1 VTTALESSAD
11 QPGSPVNAE
20 AGTAPGDRR
29 FRPDIQGLR
38 AVAVL
43 LVVLYHAGFSG
54 LSGGYVGVDVFFVIS
69 GFVITGLLLRE
80 RATSG
85 RTSLFGFYGRR
96 SRRIIPAATLV
107 IVATVLLA
115 YARLGIVIG
124 NTTAGDARWT
134 AFFLANFHFASIGT
148 NYLTAQRPPSPLLNF
163 WSLAVEEQFYLV
175 YPTIFFLIAALRTRW
190 SLHARLAIG
199 LVVIIAVSFAV
210 GDPDCLRSHRRLLLT
225 SHPRLG
231 AGHRCSRGRGHRL
244 VAHAAQ
250 VTWSRP
256 HLGGHGWHRLRCRRL
271 QQPHPLPRILG
282 GDPGGG
288 HGAGH
293 RGRRHRADRRGGMV
307 AQAGPTPVGGQALV
321 LDLPVALAPS
331 GHCGRG
337 RRQVRSPLPPKPR
350 VAGPWP

>member
-1 VTTALESSAD
+1 VDGLLPRQLPLRLDRNQLPDSAATALAVAQFLVVGRRRTVLPRLSDYFLPHRRAAH
-11 QPGSPVNAE
+11 PVVAARE
-20 AGTAPGDRR
+20 TGDR
-29 FRPDIQGLR
+29 
-38 AVAVL
+38 
-43 LVVLYHAGFSG
+43 AGRHHRC
-54 LSGGYVGVDVFFVIS
+54 V
-69 GFVITGLLLRE
+69 
-80 RATSG
+80 
-85 RTSLFGFYGRR
+85 
-96 SRRIIPAATLV
+96 
-107 IVATVLLA
+107 
-115 YARLGIVIG
+115 
-124 NTTAGDARWT
+124 
-134 AFFLANFHFASIGT
+134 
-148 NYLTAQRPPSPLLNF
+148 
-163 WSLAVEEQFYLV
+163 
-175 YPTIFFLIAALRTRW
+175 LRT
-190 SLHARLAIG
+190 
-199 LVVIIAVSFAV
+199 V